1 MYFGTPLI
9 LKDLKMPSSLDD
21 TMMTQLFSYVVDS
34 IGIKQMLSS
43 KSRDEGVGKGK
54 IGSLSLFV
62 YVL

>member
-1 MYFGTPLI
+1 
-9 LKDLKMPSSLDD
+9 MPSSLDD